1 MKRFIDD
8 LVSILSKRQYFLL
21 CIGLSICII
30 FAAIATISVFRW
42 AIQEHSYAEK
52 LELLNKAYE
61 DMIYEPGGKEK

>member
-30 FAAIATISVFRW
+30 FATIATISMLGW
-42 AIQEHSYAEK
+42 TIQEHSYNEK
-52 LELLNKAYE
+52 LELLNQAYE
-61 DMIYEPGGKEK
+61 EMIYEPGGKGK